1 MNTGLILL
9 VVGALLLLSLLASK
23 VGGRLGLPG
32 LLLFLVIGMLAGSDG
47 LGGIAFEN
55 YELTQ
60 FVGLVAL
67 AFILFTGGLE
77 TQWRT
82 TRPVLW
88 SGLSLATLGVVLT
101 TAIVG
106 AAAHWLLN
114 LPWGVALLLGAI
126 VAPTDASA
134 VFSVLKERALG
145 LKGKIR
151 PLLEFE
157 SGINDPTAVVLV
169 IGLTQAATSPEM
181 SIWSLLGN
189 FASEMV
195 LGGVIGLVLGRLS
208 VWAINHIRLPLEG
221 LYSVLTV
228 AVVALTYGL
237 TSAVHGSPLLAI
249 YIVGVVLGNSE
260 LVHKR
265 SLRHFHEGLT
275 YLLEV
280 GMFLL
285 LGLLV
290 FPKQLPEVAV
300 PALLL
305 AAVLVFVARPVAVYL
320 SLWGVKMP
328 VAHKTMVAWV
338 GLRGAV
344 PVVLATFPLLAG
356 VPGAQLLFNV
366 SFFLV
371 LVSIL
376 VQGTSLPFVARGLG
390 VNEPLSGPSSMPLE
404 YTPTGAGRNDLLE
417 ITVPPTSGFVGRR
430 IMDLGLPNE
439 ALIVLICRDEEY
451 LIPHGTTS
459 LSAGDVLQILAAKP
473 FVGAVFERLNALD
486 FPLSP
491 RVNLRR
497 PGR

>member
-1 MNTGLILL
+1 MNTGMILL
-9 VVGALLLLSLLASK
+9 VVGGLLLLSLLASK

-47 LGGIAFEN
+47 LGGIEFDN
-55 YELTQ
+55 YEVTQ

-67 AFILFTGGLE
+67 GFILFTGGLE

-106 AAAHWLLN
+106 AAAHWLFN
-114 LPWGVALLLGAI
+114 LPWVVALLLGAI

-145 LKGKIR
+145 LKGQIR

-169 IGLTQAATSPEM
+169 IGLTEVAIHPQTP
-181 SIWSLLGN
+181 WSALLGE
-189 FASEMV
+189 FALEMV
-195 LGGVIGLVLGRLS
+195 LGSVIGYALGRLA
-208 VWAINHIRLPLEG
+208 VLLINRIRLPLEG
-221 LYSVLTV
+221 LYSVMTV

-237 TSAVHGSPLLAI
+237 TSMVHGSALLAI

-328 VAHKTMVAWV
+328 LAHKTMVAWV

-356 VPGAQLLFNV
+356 VPGAQILFDV

-376 VQGTSLPFVARGLG
+376 VQGTSLPFVARWLK
-390 VNEPLSGPSSMPLE
+390 VNAALDNHNSMPLE
-404 YTPTGAGRNDLLE
+404 YTPTGAGRNDFIE
-417 ITVPPTSGFVGRR
+417 ITVPPTSSFIGRR

-439 ALIVLICRDEEY
+439 ALIVLICREEQY
-451 LIPHGTTS
+451 LIPHGTTR
-459 LSAGDVLQILAAKP
+459 LQGGDVLQILAAKP
-473 FVGAVFERLNALD
+473 FAETVQARLA
-486 FPLSP
+486 ST
-491 RVNLRR
+491 
-497 PGR
+497 

>member
-9 VVGALLLLSLLASK
+9 VGGGLLLLSLLASK

-32 LLLFLVIGMLAGSDG
+32 LLLFLIIGMIAGSDG
-47 LGGIAFEN
+47 LGGIRFEN

-60 FVGLVAL
+60 FVGIIAL

-77 TQWRT
+77 TNWRT

-88 SGLSLATLGVVLT
+88 SGLSLATIGVVVT
-101 TAIVG
+101 TGIVG
-106 AAAHWLLN
+106 TAAHFLFG
-114 LPWGVALLLGAI
+114 LPWVVALLLGAI

-145 LKGKIR
+145 LKGNIR

-169 IGLTQAATSPEM
+169 IGLTEMALHPEKAAF
-181 SIWSLLGN
+181 SLLSE
-189 FASEMV
+189 FATEMV
-195 LGGVIGLVLGRLS
+195 LGGVIGYGLGRLG
-208 VWAINHIRLPLEG
+208 VPLINRVRLPLEG

-228 AVVALTYGL
+228 AVVAVTYGL
-237 TSAVHGSPLLAI
+237 TAAVHGSGLLAV
-249 YIVGVVLGNSE
+249 YVAGVVLGNSDF
-260 LVHKR
+260 VHKR

-290 FPKQLPEVAV
+290 FPLQLPSVAV

-305 AAVLVFVARPVAVYL
+305 AAVLVFVARPLAVYL
-320 SLWGVKMP
+320 SLLGVRMP
-328 VAHKTMVAWV
+328 AAHKTMVAWV

-344 PVVLATFPLLAG
+344 PVVLATFPFLAG
-356 VPGAQLLFNV
+356 VPGAPYLLNV
-366 SFFLV
+366 AFFLV

-376 VQGTSLPFVARGLG
+376 VQGTSLPYVARWLR
-390 VNEPLSGPSSMPLE
+390 VNTPLEGPSVMPLE
-404 YTPTGAGRNDLLE
+404 YTPTGAGKNDLIEL
-417 ITVPPTSGFVGRR
+417 TVPATSSVVGRR
-430 IMDLGLPNE
+430 IVNLGLPAE
-439 ALIVLICRDEEY
+439 ALIVLICRQEQY
-451 LIPHGTTS
+451 IIPRGDTR
-459 LSAGDVLQILAAKP
+459 LQAGDVLQILAARP
-473 FVGAVFERLNALD
+473 FADTVRARVAEHSRAARA
-486 FPLSP
+486 SP
-491 RVNLRR
+491 GLK
-497 PGR
+497 